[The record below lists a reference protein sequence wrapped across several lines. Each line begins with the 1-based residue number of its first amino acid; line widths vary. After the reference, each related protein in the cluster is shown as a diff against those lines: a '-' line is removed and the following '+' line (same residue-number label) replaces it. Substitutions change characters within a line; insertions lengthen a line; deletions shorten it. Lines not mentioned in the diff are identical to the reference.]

1 MTNFEQTDNMSSE
14 TPEPSRGGFFAQLF
28 KYGGVSFA
36 QTFVEL
42 GVFALLKAFVG
53 FSVANLA
60 AVVCSA
66 TFQYVMNRNIT
77 FKSSSSYARSITLF
91 VLLWAWNLAFSTF
104 AIMQLAALGW
114 SQTLVKMIT
123 MGCQGVWGFL
133 LSKYVIFR

>member
-1 MTNFEQTDNMSSE
+1 M
-14 TPEPSRGGFFAQLF
+14 
-28 KYGGVSFA
+28 SFA

-42 GVFALLKAFVG
+42 GVFALLNVFVG
-53 FSVANLA
+53 FSAANFV

-91 VLLWAWNLAFSTF
+91 VLLWVWNLAFSTF
-104 AIMQLAALGW
+104 AITQLAALGW
-114 SQTLVKMIT
+114 SQTLVKLIT